1 MARKID
7 YEQVLLEIGDDHVA
21 TVILNRPEKLNAWT
35 PQMISGVNEAFD
47 EVNRDE
53 SVRVVVLQGAGR
65 AFSAGADVRAW
76 DEELQA
82 GPDTTTRR
90 RVGKD
95 LTNRLPIVI
104 RNCRVPVIAKVRGYA
119 VGMAMDIAL
128 AADLRVCTEDSRWAM
143 FYIKRGLVADDG
155 GPWLLQRL
163 MGFHKA
169 CELIYFG
176 EMVTGREAH
185 DKWGFVNLALPED
198 QLDST
203 VADWAAK
210 IANGPPIAMELV
222 KRSLLHA
229 EDQTLEQHMEQV
241 SYYAEVVGQSED
253 IKEGMRAWVEKREP
267 VFSGE

>member
-7 YEQVLLEIGDDHVA
+7 YGHALLEIDDDHVA
-21 TVILNRPEKLNAWT
+21 TVTLNRPEKLNAWT
-35 PQMISGVNEAFD
+35 PSMISGVVSAFEEIDAD
-47 EVNRDE
+47 ET
-53 SVRVVVLQGAGR
+53 VRVAVLQGAGR

-76 DEELQA
+76 DEELQS

-90 RVGKD
+90 RKGKD
-95 LTNRLPIVI
+95 LVNSLPIVI
-104 RNCRVPVIAKVRGYA
+104 RNCRVPVIAKVRGFA

-128 AADLRVCTEDSRWAM
+128 AADLRVCSEDSRWAM

-155 GPWLLQRL
+155 GPWLLQR
-163 MGFHKA
+163 MIGFPKT

-176 EMVTGREAH
+176 EMVTGREAA
-185 DKWGFVNLALPED
+185 DRWGFVNLAVPQEE
-198 QLDST
+198 LDAT
-203 VADWAAK
+203 VADWAQRL
-210 IANGPPIAMELV
+210 ANGPPIAMELV

-267 VFSGE
+267 VFKGE